1 MARRR
6 STYYTDESWGY
17 ERTSPIRTDQGI
29 KSRSQRGN
37 FAASWWADRWI
48 KALERLVDA
57 GRLSRGRSYARKGQV
72 LEIKEKKGQ
81 IEAKVQGSRPT
92 PYKVTIRLDPL
103 TDAQWQ
109 GVFAALAA
117 QAIFS
122 AQLLNGE
129 MPQTIEEVFA
139 AAGVSLFPTQSG
151 ELHTDCSCPD
161 WANPCKHVAAVHYIL
176 GEQFDEDPFLLF
188 VLRGRTQEQVLAAL
202 RAQRRVEAGAGALA
216 EAPGEYQAEAASPP
230 LDALLE
236 QFWHWDESL
245 EHFPLFIQPPA
256 PTLPVLKR
264 LGQPAFVART
274 LESMLGPA
282 YTAVTKAAL
291 DDDNLRR
298 EEGEQHD

>member
-103 TDAQWQ
+103 TDAQWK

-216 EAPGEYQAEAASPP
+216 ETPLNTRQRQHRRLWTRSWSNTGIGTKAWSISRFSSSRLRRRCRCSNAWASPLSWP
-230 LDALLE
+230 ALWSRCWG
-236 QFWHWDESL
+236 QR
-245 EHFPLFIQPPA
+245 I
-256 PTLPVLKR
+256 LP
-264 LGQPAFVART
+264 
-274 LESMLGPA
+274 
-282 YTAVTKAAL
+282 
-291 DDDNLRR
+291 
-298 EEGEQHD
+298 